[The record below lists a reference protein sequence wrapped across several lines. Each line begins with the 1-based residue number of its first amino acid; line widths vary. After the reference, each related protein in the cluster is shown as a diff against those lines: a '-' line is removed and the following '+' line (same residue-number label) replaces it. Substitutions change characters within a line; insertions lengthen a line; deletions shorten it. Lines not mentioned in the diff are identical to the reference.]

1 MYSSCLQAAPNQISP
16 PRYHLDRFWHPRL
29 IFLTSLAGIQLFI
42 HVACE
47 MGFVNITSL
56 LIANGANLHM
66 RDSAG
71 RTARDLA
78 LASGHGEIVQMIE
91 HGLARG
97 TDV

>member
-1 MYSSCLQAAPNQISP
+1 
-16 PRYHLDRFWHPRL
+16 
-29 IFLTSLAGIQLFI
+29 
-42 HVACE
+42 

>member
-1 MYSSCLQAAPNQISP
+1 
-16 PRYHLDRFWHPRL
+16 
-29 IFLTSLAGIQLFI
+29 
-42 HVACE
+42 
-47 MGFVNITSL
+47 MGFVNIASL

-78 LASGHGEIVQMIE
+78 LVCGHGEIVQMIE
-91 HGLARG
+91 HALARG